1 MLCWWLTM
9 RLVCATPW
17 SRSWSI
23 TVSVARRRAT
33 PKPQS
38 APAGRGG
45 FDVVVMDIRMPGRD
59 GVSALQ
65 QMEVPPPQVILMTAY
80 AQEER
85 LRAAARARVFAVVY
99 KPFDARRMVGLVDD
113 ASQADAKASR

>member
-1 MLCWWLTM
+1 
-9 RLVCATPW
+9 
-17 SRSWSI
+17 
-23 TVSVARRRAT
+23 
-33 PKPQS
+33 
-38 APAGRGG
+38 
-45 FDVVVMDIRMPGRD
+45 MDIRMPGRD

-65 QMEVPPPQVILMTAY
+65 EMEVPPPQVILMTAY

>member
-23 TVSVARRRAT
+23 TVTVSRRPAT

-38 APAGRGG
+38 APSGRGG
-45 FDVVVMDIRMPGRD
+45 FDVVVMDIRMPGRY

-65 QMEVPPPQVILMTAY
+65 EMEPPPPQVIFMTAY
-80 AQEER
+80 AHETP
-85 LRAAARARVFAVVY
+85 LRAAARASGLAVVH
-99 KPFDARRMVGLVDD
+99 KPFDPPRIVRPVHD
-113 ASQADAKASR
+113 A